1 MWQAAAV
8 TVPRIIAGT
17 AARDNPAVRRR
28 SFIALVAAEVISSL
42 GTLMA
47 VVALPWFVLETT
59 GSPGRMS
66 VVLAAEAA
74 PLALLA
80 LVSGRL
86 ATRLG
91 ARRTMLACDALWV
104 PATAAI
110 PLLHWAGALSFG
122 ALVALAFIIGIPGGA
137 HFGAQSS
144 IVAELL
150 GEETADVA
158 RANALFQT
166 ASRLTYFVGP
176 AVGGAL
182 LAVTGA
188 PAVML
193 IDAATFAASFAL
205 VLAFVPGA
213 PPPPAAEDPDAPRL
227 ADGLA
232 LLRRDRVLRPLTTA
246 QFASQAAF
254 MAMNAAIPVL
264 AFTEYGRNATLAGV
278 LLGVW
283 GGGAMAGGI
292 VAFRIVG
299 AHDPLRLGAVAWAL
313 QAAPLWALVAAPA
326 PAVAIA
332 ALALSGL
339 GNGIRVPPLFGVMT
353 SRIPAP
359 LRAGT
364 MTVSYSFV
372 FASGFV
378 ALLLAGPLLERYGA
392 TPVFAAV
399 AAAQTLAAALVAR
412 AALGSEPDV
421 DVEPRRV
428 DEPEPRVHPRG
439 RVGVG
444 VEMGEPRAVG
454 ESARDQ
460 P

>member
-1 MWQAAAV
+1 M
-8 TVPRIIAGT
+8 
-17 AARDNPAVRRR
+17 
-28 SFIALVAAEVISSL
+28 IALVAAEVNSSL

-59 GSPGRMS
+59 GSAQRMS
-66 VVLAAEAA
+66 IVLAAQAA

-86 ATRLG
+86 ATHLG
-91 ARRTMLACDALWV
+91 ARRTMLACDALWA

-110 PLLHWAGALSFG
+110 PLLHSAGALSFG
-122 ALVALAFIIGIPGGA
+122 VLVALAFVTGIPAGA
-137 HFGAQSS
+137 HFGAQSA

-150 GEETADVA
+150 GEQGAGVA

-182 LAVTGA
+182 LAVVGA

-193 IDAATFAASFAL
+193 ADAATFAVSFVLVAAL
-205 VLAFVPGA
+205 VPGSRVVAAGA
-213 PPPPAAEDPDAPRL
+213 PEAPEAPDL
-227 ADGLA
+227 GDGLA
-232 LLRRDRVLRPLTTA
+232 LLRHDAVLRPLTLA
-246 QFASQAAF
+246 QFLSQAAF
-254 MAMNAAIPVL
+254 MAMNAAVPVL
-264 AFTEYGRNATLAGV
+264 AFTRYGRDATLAGV

-283 GGGAMAGGI
+283 GAGAMLGGI
-292 VAFRIVG
+292 VAFRIVDG
-299 AHDPLRLGAVAWAL
+299 REPLRLGALAWAL

-332 ALALSGL
+332 ALGLSGL

-353 SRIPAP
+353 LRIPAP

-372 FASGFV
+372 FASGFL
-378 ALLLAGPLLERYGA
+378 ALIAAGPLLDRFGA

-399 AAAQTLAAALVAR
+399 AGAQTAAALIVAR
-412 AALGSEPDV
+412 LAL
-421 DVEPRRV
+421 
-428 DEPEPRVHPRG
+428 RG
-439 RVGVG
+439 
-444 VEMGEPRAVG
+444 P
-454 ESARDQ
+454 ARPVAPALQ
-460 P
+460 RST

>member
-1 MWQAAAV
+1 M
-8 TVPRIIAGT
+8 AGML
-17 AARDNPAVRRR
+17 RR
-28 SFIALVAAEVISSL
+28 SLIALVAAEVISSL

-59 GSPGRMS
+59 GSPQRMS
-66 VVLAAEAA
+66 IVLAAEAA

-91 ARRTMLACDALWV
+91 ARRTMLACDAVWA

-110 PLLHWAGALSFG
+110 PLLHYAGALSFG
-122 ALVALAFIIGIPGGA
+122 ALVALAFVTGIPAGA
-137 HFGAQSS
+137 HFGAQSA

-182 LAVTGA
+182 LAAVGA

-193 IDAATFAASFAL
+193 VDAATFAVSFVLVAAL
-205 VLAFVPGA
+205 VPG
-213 PPPPAAEDPDAPRL
+213 PRTSGAADPGGQAQL
-227 ADGLA
+227 GDGLA
-232 LLRRDRVLRPLTTA
+232 LLRHDAVLRPLTFA
-246 QFASQAAF
+246 QFLSQAAF
-254 MAMNAAIPVL
+254 MAMTAAVPVL
-264 AFTEYGRNATLAGV
+264 AFTRYGRDATLAGV

-292 VAFRIVG
+292 VAFRIVDD
-299 AHDPLRLGAVAWAL
+299 HDPLRLGALAWAL

-326 PAVAIA
+326 PGVAIA

-353 SRIPAP
+353 VRIPAP

-372 FASGFV
+372 FASGFL
-378 ALLLAGPLLERYGA
+378 ALLAAGPLLDRFGA
-392 TPVFAAV
+392 APVFGGV
-399 AAAQTLAAALVAR
+399 AAAQTAAALIVGR
-412 AALGSEPDV
+412 LALRTPPAPALQTS
-421 DVEPRRV
+421 R
-428 DEPEPRVHPRG
+428 
-439 RVGVG
+439 
-444 VEMGEPRAVG
+444 
-454 ESARDQ
+454 
-460 P
+460 